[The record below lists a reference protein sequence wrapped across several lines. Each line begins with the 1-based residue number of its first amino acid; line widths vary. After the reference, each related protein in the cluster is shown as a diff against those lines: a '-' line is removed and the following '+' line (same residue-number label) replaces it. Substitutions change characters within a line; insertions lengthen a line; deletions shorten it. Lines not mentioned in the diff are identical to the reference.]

1 MQVIRRVHTYCLS
14 CGFHHLPRLFTRI
27 PIVNFFQRFAFQK
40 YEFVPRKKPHL
51 DLWLGLIHMA
61 RRGSRQQKRDLI
73 REREREAEI
82 TKMNPA
88 TQSPPTGPR
97 PRWTDEEIEFYTH
110 ANFLRAFGEYH
121 EQNSHPFDEEDPAL
135 ANRAED
141 EVNIRNQLLP
151 QGYLNGVAYLCDV
164 KKGGNTVSA
173 NGIDQ
178 NIKLYIAVNANL
190 PWSVREFI
198 IKVVMKT
205 DFLNHP
211 MDVVVREI
219 LEKAVEKARHR
230 IDFYVE
236 QFRRSFVNCRASL
249 ETHFRGESRSQ
260 EIEVDY

>member
-1 MQVIRRVHTYCLS
+1 
-14 CGFHHLPRLFTRI
+14 
-27 PIVNFFQRFAFQK
+27 
-40 YEFVPRKKPHL
+40 
-51 DLWLGLIHMA
+51 
-61 RRGSRQQKRDLI
+61 
-73 REREREAEI
+73 
-82 TKMNPA
+82 MNSA

-110 ANFLRAFGEYH
+110 ANFLGSFGEYH
-121 EQNSHPFDEEDPAL
+121 EQNSHRFDTDEEDPAL

-141 EVNIRNQLLP
+141 EVNIRNQLLL

-178 NIKLYIAVNANL
+178 NIKLYIAANANL
-190 PWSVREFI
+190 PWSVRRFV
-198 IKVVMKT
+198 IKVLMKT

-219 LEKAVEKARHR
+219 IGKAVEKARHR

-236 QFRRSFVNCRASL
+236 QLRRSFVNCRASL
-249 ETHFRGESRSQ
+249 ETHFRGESRSSQ